1 MKIKRALIPFIP
13 ITLLMIASKLLSLF
27 GLDSDGLFMGM
38 SGMTLTYIVIGLTL
52 FLFLVCVVINIFDRK
67 TAPVYAVRKNPLAG
81 FFAILS
87 GLAVAASSVFG
98 VVSNQS
104 ETEYYVMTLI
114 TAAISIPAAIALIMM
129 SKVHFVGK
137 STASSASLLYIFPS
151 LWGCAELVTEFLN
164 ATKVSVSAT
173 DMTALFCYIFLTL
186 YLFSH
191 SMIVS
196 KIKGRHPVKA
206 CFIYGLPAAAVSI
219 TFGIYE
225 ILYAS
230 RAVENLGFSTI
241 LVGAQFLILG
251 LYIISFIFELSGN
264 VLTKDEI
271 EIIDSMPDDDDPNE
285 ESYASTANY
294 DDELVISQ
302 SDNFTD
308 SKGNDISDYVSS
320 AEDINDFIMGYDT
333 DEEEEPIPYFTKDEM
348 EKSADFANTFV
359 TDVVYDESDII
370 RSNNFRKSA
379 KAKQQTNSPEN
390 SNTGKQN
397 ISKTAESASI
407 DLVEDVQA
415 RAEQTADNTVKEDT
429 VKSEKAV
436 EEKPSEIKTPE
447 IFSNKKEAAPA
458 SSANEAKKAH
468 SDSKADRTDNNTKV
482 ANEKT
487 TIDKRTQQMN
497 DIDALLKTL
506 DDLK

>member
-1 MKIKRALIPFIP
+1 MKIKRALVPFIP
-13 ITLLMIASKLLSLF
+13 ITLLMIVSKLISLF

-52 FLFLVCVVINIFDRK
+52 LLFLVCVVINLFDRK
-67 TAPVYAVRKNPLAG
+67 TAPVYAVRKNPIAG
-81 FFAILS
+81 IFAILS

-114 TAAISIPAAIALIMM
+114 TAALSIPAAIAFIAI
-129 SKVHFVGK
+129 SKVHFAGK
-137 STASSASLLYIFPS
+137 STASSVSLLYVFPS

-206 CFIYGLPAAAVSI
+206 CFIYGLPAAAISV

-230 RAVENLGFSTI
+230 RAVENLGLSTI
-241 LVGAQFLILG
+241 LVGAELLILG

-271 EIIDSMPDDDDPNE
+271 EIIDSMPDDDDPTE
-285 ESYASTANY
+285 ESYASNANY
-294 DDELVISQ
+294 DDELVVSRSESI
-302 SDNFTD
+302 TE
-308 SKGNDISDYVSS
+308 SKGDNISDYVSS
-320 AEDINDFIMGYDT
+320 ADDINDFIMGYEA
-333 DEEEEPIPYFTKDEM
+333 DEDEEPIPYFTKEEM
-348 EKSADFANTFV
+348 AKSADFANAFV
-359 TDVVYDESDII
+359 TDVVYDESDLIK
-370 RSNNFRKSA
+370 RNKFGKPVKSKSQA
-379 KAKQQTNSPEN
+379 KSTAD
-390 SNTGKQN
+390 
-397 ISKTAESASI
+397 SKAFEQDMTKPAEPVSV
-407 DLVEDVQA
+407 DKVQDVQA
-415 RAEQTADNTVKEDT
+415 SAVQTVENTADDVA
-429 VKSEKAV
+429 VKSEKTA
-436 EEKPSEIKTPE
+436 PSSETVD
-447 IFSNKKEAAPA
+447 
-458 SSANEAKKAH
+458 AKKA
-468 SDSKADRTDNNTKV
+468 T
-482 ANEKT
+482 EKST
-487 TIDKRTQQMN
+487 VDKRTQQMN

>member
-38 SGMTLTYIVIGLTL
+38 SGMTLTYFVIGLTL

-67 TAPVYAVRKNPLAG
+67 TAQVYAVKKNPIAG
-81 FFAILS
+81 IFAILS
-87 GLAVAASSVFG
+87 GVAVAASSIFG

-104 ETEYYVMTLI
+104 EAEYYVMTLI
-114 TAAISIPAAIALIMM
+114 TAALSIPTAIALIMM

-137 STASSASLLYIFPS
+137 STASSVSLLYVFPS
-151 LWGCAELVTEFLN
+151 LWGCSELVTEFLN

-196 KIKGRHPVKA
+196 KVKGRHPVKG

-230 RAVENLGFSTI
+230 RAVENLGISTI
-241 LVGAQFLILG
+241 LLGAEFLILG
-251 LYIISFIFELSGN
+251 LYITSFIFELSAN

-271 EIIDSMPDDDDPNE
+271 EIIDSMPDDDDPKE
-285 ESYASTANY
+285 ESYASKANY

-302 SDNFTD
+302 SDNFSD

-320 AEDINDFIMGYDT
+320 AEDINDFIMGYEA
-333 DEEEEPIPYFTKDEM
+333 DEDEEPIPYFTKEEM
-348 EKSADFANTFV
+348 EKSADFANAFV
-359 TDVVYDESDII
+359 TDVVYDESDLIK
-370 RSNNFRKSA
+370 RNKFGKPVKSKQQTKSSADSKVAEQDISKPAEPDSVDLVQDVQESVAQTDNKTVEEKAAKPEKTVSYVSSENESKQTPSESKTEETVTA
-379 KAKQQTNSPEN
+379 KAKEE
-390 SNTGKQN
+390 
-397 ISKTAESASI
+397 SK
-407 DLVEDVQA
+407 
-415 RAEQTADNTVKEDT
+415 
-429 VKSEKAV
+429 
-436 EEKPSEIKTPE
+436 
-447 IFSNKKEAAPA
+447 
-458 SSANEAKKAH
+458 
-468 SDSKADRTDNNTKV
+468 NN
-482 ANEKT
+482 AY
-487 TIDKRTQQMN
+487 DKRAQQMSE
-497 DIDALLKTL
+497 IDALLKTL